1 MRKTH
6 EYAAEQSVGN
16 NQVMFQDPSD
26 LKRAVTVLA
35 GYREMLLQGLQLV
48 QVEINTRCVAKQ
60 MDVAEKNSDFCDL
73 SNVPLPA
80 DANINKCGD
89 MLKKT
94 DVHVGLTD
102 ARKSA
107 ETACEVECDCGYEN
121 KKAHSGN
128 TFLSHGA
135 AYERNT
141 KLTCRRTLTWPF
153 LEMDYPNMKPAE
165 GDEYPDMECVKNEDA
180 VEKPCCGIDP
190 AKYSGGSCSQRF
202 DEQSKAKP
210 FQKRSVAL
218 EHEKSCT
225 FTPVI
230 DCGCGWKPKQEATLK
245 CTNGNT
251 EVVDC
256 EKDESVIA
264 PGERMDGLTS
274 PEADGGNRCLRER
287 IRELAAADQIA
298 SIAELDVSRVTDF
311 SGAVRE
317 QTRSRRSRRLCR
329 E

>member
-1 MRKTH
+1 MPAKPYSPSHIAAVAGGYTELRLSGAVKAMLVEALCAELDRLVPQMEAATLAVDEERKTLDDPRRSRLNYNRTRELMIDRIKNVESVGSAAVQAGIDH
-6 EYAAEQSVGN
+6 LEQHLGQVLRHAAEAAERDRVATIKPRHL
-16 NQVMFQDPSD
+16 D
-26 LKRAVTVLA
+26 RA
-35 GYREMLLQGLQLV
+35 LL
-48 QVEINTRCVAKQ
+48 
-60 MDVAEKNSDFCDL
+60 
-73 SNVPLPA
+73 
-80 DANINKCGD
+80 
-89 MLKKT
+89 
-94 DVHVGLTD
+94 
-102 ARKSA
+102 
-107 ETACEVECDCGYEN
+107 
-121 KKAHSGN
+121 
-128 TFLSHGA
+128 
-135 AYERNT
+135 
-141 KLTCRRTLTWPF
+141 
-153 LEMDYPNMKPAE
+153 NMKPAE
-165 GDEYPDMECVKNEDA
+165 GDEYPDMECVKIDA

-190 AKYSGGSCSQRF
+190 AKYRGGSCFEEF
-202 DEQSKAKP
+202 DKQSKAKP